1 MVRHCLSCGNTV
13 PGPDDA
19 VDCSVI
25 IPVYFNEGSLSATFA
40 KIREQLV
47 GNTLIADFEIIFID
61 DGSQDNSFEV
71 LLEIKRTSDIPVR
84 IIKFPR
90 NFGQVPAMMAGYKHS
105 RGRCVINISADLQD
119 PPELIS
125 EMLAQHLTHN
135 HDIVICTREDRDES
149 WFRKSTSK
157 LFYKLMRKLSF
168 PTMPEGGFDY
178 VLISERVKN
187 SILSNEEVNPFWQGQ
202 ILWTGHS
209 TKFIPYK
216 RLKRE
221 HGTSRWTFAKKLKYL
236 LDGVLAYSYFPMRAM
251 SLLGITVF
259 FLGILY
265 TIVITFDYFF
275 GMVPF
280 KGWAPIMILILTL
293 SGIQMLML
301 GVIGEYLWRALDQV
315 RKRPL
320 YLIEKVIE

>member
-1 MVRHCLSCGNTV
+1 MNRHCAKCGGNLAEL
-13 PGPDDA
+13 DS
-19 VDCSVI
+19 VDCSI
-25 IPVYFNEGSLSATFA
+25 IVPVYFNEGSLFATYA
-40 KIREQLV
+40 KLRDQLV
-47 GNTLIADFEIIFID
+47 GSSLISDYEIIFID
-61 DGSQDNSFEV
+61 DGSQDRSFEV

-90 NFGQVPAMMAGYKHS
+90 NFGQVSAMMAGYKYA
-105 RGRCVINISADLQD
+105 RGKCVINISADLQD
-119 PPELIS
+119 PPELIT
-125 EMLAQHLTHN
+125 EMLAQHLNHN
-135 HDIVICTREDRDES
+135 NEVVICTREDRDEN
-149 WFRKSTSK
+149 WYRKATSK
-157 LFYKLMRKLSF
+157 LFYRIMRKLSF
-168 PTMPEGGFDY
+168 SSMPEGGFDF

-187 SILSNEEVNPFWQGQ
+187 IILSNEEANPFWQGQ

-209 TKFIPYK
+209 TKFIPYT

-221 HGTSRWTFAKKLKYL
+221 HGKSRWTFGKKLKYL

-251 SLLGITVF
+251 SLVGIAVF
-259 FLGILY
+259 FLGIIY
-265 TIVITFDYFF
+265 AIVISIDYLY

-280 KGWAPIMILILTL
+280 KGWAPIMILILVL

-320 YLIEKVIE
+320 YLIEKVVE